1 MQKEKLEFFNDSA
14 GIIQKQG
21 QTQTTLRNNDI
32 TIIIHN
38 DSEYKTI
45 NTELSK
51 WQRLV
56 ITDSVRQGSKSVLKL
71 DSDGIKILETI
82 QYDNGRLSP
91 LTKLVILMKN
101 PRNTIDICYC
111 YREKYNGS
119 QKSLNTLTGNR
130 EFDYL
135 RCNWQN
141 GMILKSSNC
150 NEYNECNLP
159 FFNVY
164 WLSIFKLFNY
174 TYSDYNL
181 SSIISKN
188 EPLLI
193 IGMHMYNCNEW
204 LNNKIKSL
212 IPESDQLSSLLSN
225 MVFAIKLT
233 KKILCSIRTIKT

>member
-1 MQKEKLEFFNDSA
+1 MQLA
-14 GIIQKQG
+14 
-21 QTQTTLRNNDI
+21 
-32 TIIIHN
+32 
-38 DSEYKTI
+38 
-45 NTELSK
+45 K
-51 WQRLV
+51 W
-56 ITDSVRQGSKSVLKL
+56 
-71 DSDGIKILETI
+71 KILKT
-82 QYDNGRLSP
+82 
-91 LTKLVILMKN
+91 
-101 PRNTIDICYC
+101 
-111 YREKYNGS
+111 
-119 QKSLNTLTGNR
+119 
-130 EFDYL
+130 
-135 RCNWQN
+135 
-141 GMILKSSNC
+141 SNC
-150 NEYNECNLP
+150 NEYNECNFP

-233 KKILCSIRTIKT
+233 KKILCKCNDDWRVALERLKRKFYDSYSKVDIAWNGKVDTDSSLDYYKNANADDDGGSDGTKCARYENPQCGFLSRKDLNTKRNKMEKMLIFRSQDCIVEIKLNE